1 MDRSKPMFPDLASDD
16 VFRLETSRL
25 WLRWPRQA
33 DAAAF
38 VRHAG
43 CKDIADMTMSIPHP
57 YSQQDAEKF
66 IFSARSGNAL
76 GQQVALALTLKTRP
90 GSPPGEAIGMIGLHE
105 TRKGHALLGY
115 WLAREYHGLGLMSE
129 AAGALT
135 GFAMRF
141 GCIEQIHAS
150 VRKDNAASRRVLE
163 KQGFT
168 SCGSGPVDM
177 PLRGGIVECERFTL
191 DKAAWLASGA
201 GNPPAGGAA
210 YALEPLSRVA

>member
-1 MDRSKPMFPDLASDD
+1 MDRSNPMFPDLASDD

-25 WLRWPRQA
+25 WLRWPRQG

-38 VRHAG
+38 VRHGG
-43 CKDIADMTMSIPHP
+43 CKQIADMTASLPHT
-57 YSQQDAEKF
+57 YTQQDGEKF

-115 WLAREYHGLGLMSE
+115 WLGQEYHGLGLMSE
-129 AAGALT
+129 AASALI

-141 GCIEQIHAS
+141 GCIEEIHAS
-150 VRKDNAASRRVLE
+150 VRKGNGASRRVLE
-163 KQGFT
+163 KQGFAFA
-168 SCGSGPVDM
+168 GAGPVDL
-177 PLRGGIVECERFTL
+177 PLRGGIHECERFTL
-191 DKAAWLASGA
+191 DKAGWLAVIA
-201 GNPPAGGAA
+201 TNPAPAISSPAPA
-210 YALEPLSRVA
+210 PLSRVA